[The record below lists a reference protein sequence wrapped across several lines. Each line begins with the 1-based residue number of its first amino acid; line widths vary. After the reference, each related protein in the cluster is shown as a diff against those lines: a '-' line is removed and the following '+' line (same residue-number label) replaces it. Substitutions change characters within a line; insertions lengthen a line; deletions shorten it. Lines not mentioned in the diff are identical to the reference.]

1 MLKNKKIRSFTI
13 AEMLVVM
20 ILTVIVISIAIL
32 VLNLVQKEIKGIQLN
47 YKNSSEVKILEQA
60 LWNDFN
66 KGTVVTGAKTN
77 QLLCITPLD
86 TVFYKF
92 NTNYVVRNNDTIK
105 VKLIENEYY
114 LDTEKSITDVDAIG
128 LKFSKEFQNKQLFIY
143 KIKTSSYYM
152 NKDGI

>member
-20 ILTVIVISIAIL
+20 ILTIIVISIAIL

-47 YKNSSEVKILEQA
+47 YKNNTEVKTLGQA

-66 KGTVVTGAKTN
+66 KKTVVFDAKTN
-77 QLLCITPLD
+77 RLICTTPLD
-86 TVFYKF
+86 TVIYKF
-92 NTNYVVRNNDTIK
+92 SSKYVVRNTDTIK
-105 VKLIENEYY
+105 VNVVENNYY
-114 LDTEKSITDVDAIG
+114 LDCNKSMNGVDAIA
-128 LKFSKEFQNKQLFIY
+128 LKFSKEFQNKELFIF
-143 KIKTSSYYM
+143 KTKASSYYM